1 MLAVF
6 EFVAVVATA
15 LFAGA
20 AIYINLVEHPSRM
33 GCSTEIAATVWAPS
47 YERATVMQASLAIL
61 GFLAGLAAWLLG
73 AHVMWLVAS
82 LFILAVVPV
91 TLLVIFPTN
100 NKLLAPGR
108 DLASPE
114 TRALLVKWGE
124 LHAIRSALS
133 LVATM
138 LFVGLLVVA

>member
-1 MLAVF
+1 
-6 EFVAVVATA
+6 
-15 LFAGA
+15 
-20 AIYINLVEHPSRM
+20 
-33 GCSTEIAATVWAPS
+33 
-47 YERATVMQASLAIL
+47 MQASLAIL

-73 AHVMWLVAS
+73 APIMWLVAS

-108 DLASPE
+108 DLTSPE
-114 TRALLVKWGE
+114 TRALLVKWGQ
-124 LHAIRSALS
+124 LHALRSALS